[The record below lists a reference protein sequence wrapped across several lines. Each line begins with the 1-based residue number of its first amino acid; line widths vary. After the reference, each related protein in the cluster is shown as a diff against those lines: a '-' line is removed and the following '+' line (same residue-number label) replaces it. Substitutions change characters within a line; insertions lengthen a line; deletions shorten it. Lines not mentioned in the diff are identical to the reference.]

1 MPLNCKP
8 KKTFPSLN
16 WFCSR
21 DQKVMNTQRAILSY
35 RWEGWKVNKLQDPSK
50 AHKVVMADTSNSSV
64 NLLHSQIFGYHIWHF
79 KIPKHID
86 QSLLLHVPWV
96 RPVMTK
102 PLRLFPGNL
111 TKLNKCQIWS
121 KKRKPF
127 LFQKKKK
134 LLRTQDSHIDQTSR
148 SEALTLASGPQARN
162 VCI

>member
-1 MPLNCKP
+1 MMDCMPLNCKP

-35 RWEGWKVNKLQDPSK
+35 RWESWKVNKLQDPSK

-79 KIPKHID
+79 KIPQHTD
-86 QSLLLHVPWV
+86 QSLLLHVAWV

-111 TKLNKCQIWS
+111 TKLNQVPDLKQ
-121 KKRKPF
+121 KKRAF
-127 LFQKKKK
+127 LIPEKKKK
-134 LLRTQDSHIDQTSR
+134 
-148 SEALTLASGPQARN
+148 RN
-162 VCI
+162 SWEPKTAI